1 MTPVKNYQGRNESR
15 VFIALDFEMFLD
27 GFHGHKRGLN
37 FSAVTGN
44 QNTAVLCGEY
54 YPSF

>member
-15 VFIALDFEMFLD
+15 VFIALDFGMFLD
-27 GFHGHKRGLN
+27 GFHSHKRGLN

-54 YPSF
+54 YPSL